1 MIESGPQRVIGK
13 GADLEFGKLRKGYGA
28 AAFPHA
34 GSAALPMLPRRSR
47 CDHARAERRRMIG
60 MSEQELRERLE
71 SELIVAMRAEG
82 GVPTIHAIAHSVAR
96 ILEEDH
102 LRIAEQL
109 ASAGITIEQ
118 NP

>member
-1 MIESGPQRVIGK
+1 
-13 GADLEFGKLRKGYGA
+13 
-28 AAFPHA
+28 
-34 GSAALPMLPRRSR
+34 
-47 CDHARAERRRMIG
+47 MIG

-71 SELIVAMRAEG
+71 GELILAMKAEG

-109 ASAGITIEQ
+109 QSAGVVLD
-118 NP
+118 PSP